1 MVFKA
6 FNTTGFANMAEAKI
20 DNQKTVMFFAG
31 DSDEASA
38 LLWIRLAYVHGHGT
52 GFGFVMAHRQ

>member
-1 MVFKA
+1 
-6 FNTTGFANMAEAKI
+6 MAEAKI

-52 GFGFVMAHRQ
+52 GFEFVMAHRQ